1 MRVNTLLGELL
12 IERNFITSE
21 QLSSALDSQKT
32 TKEPLGQILVRLGFI
47 SEADLRKVLSEQ
59 LGVSFLASEQLIP
72 RTDQRLKESL
82 PVQFAREHRILPLE
96 RKGNVLKVAVSR
108 VPDIIFLD
116 NLRKITGL
124 DITIVL
130 SPESELQ
137 RAIENFYSRT
147 DFQEMISSTEVD
159 NVK

>member
-1 MRVNTLLGELL
+1 LGELL

-82 PVQFAREHRILPLE
+82 PAHFAREHRILPLE
-96 RKGNVLKVAVSR
+96 RKGYVLKVAVSR